1 MKKDLEQWFL
11 KITDYADVLLKDLD
25 KLEGWPN
32 RVKIMQ
38 DNWIGRSEGAEF
50 SFDVP
55 DYNEKIS
62 VYTTR
67 PDTVFGVSYVVLAA
81 EHPLVKKIHQRQRKR
96 TRNLKIH

>member
-67 PDTVFGVSYVVLAA
+67 PDTV
-81 EHPLVKKIHQRQRKR
+81 LVH
-96 TRNLKIH
+96 LMLYL

>member
-1 MKKDLEQWFL
+1 
-11 KITDYADVLLKDLD
+11 
-25 KLEGWPN
+25 
-32 RVKIMQ
+32 MQ

-81 EHPLVKKIHQRQRKR
+81 EHPLVKNSSKEKE
-96 TRNLKIH
+96 NDKNS

>member
-67 PDTVFGVSYVVLAA
+67 PDTVFGASYVVLAA
-81 EHPLVKKIHQRQRKR
+81 EHPLVKNSSKAKK
-96 TRNLKIH
+96 TNKKS